1 MCIIEIVQF
10 ILMKQLKRNKSNLER
25 IMNMTLK
32 TCLTNQLRRK
42 LNFLFKPIQRKN
54 KSAYTS
60 KVMTYAKYYKKN
72 NVKEYQILYQVR
84 DGKSI
89 TDSPYAIFKSL
100 IQQPR
105 YRKYKH
111 IWVVDHHET
120 LLFYKA
126 RFKYYKNVEF
136 VIKESREYLKALT
149 E

>member
-1 MCIIEIVQF
+1 
-10 ILMKQLKRNKSNLER
+10 
-25 IMNMTLK
+25 
-32 TCLTNQLRRK
+32 
-42 LNFLFKPIQRKN
+42 
-54 KSAYTS
+54 
-60 KVMTYAKYYKKN
+60 MTYAKYYKKN
-72 NVKEYQILYQVR
+72 SVKEYQILYQVR

-100 IQQPR
+100 IQQSR

-126 RFKYYKNVEF
+126 RFKHYKNVEF

-149 E
+149 ESKYLINNSTFPSYFIKSQSKSISIHGMGHL

>member
-1 MCIIEIVQF
+1 
-10 ILMKQLKRNKSNLER
+10 
-25 IMNMTLK
+25 
-32 TCLTNQLRRK
+32 
-42 LNFLFKPIQRKN
+42 
-54 KSAYTS
+54 
-60 KVMTYAKYYKKN
+60 MTYAKYYKKN

-111 IWVVDHHET
+111 IWVVDHNET

-126 RFKYYKNVEF
+126 RFKHYKNVEF

-149 E
+149 ESKYLINNSTFPS

>member
-1 MCIIEIVQF
+1 M
-10 ILMKQLKRNKSNLER
+10 
-25 IMNMTLK
+25 
-32 TCLTNQLRRK
+32 
-42 LNFLFKPIQRKN
+42 
-54 KSAYTS
+54 
-60 KVMTYAKYYKKN
+60 
-72 NVKEYQILYQVR
+72 R

-149 E
+149 ESKYLINNSTFPYYFIKKAKTNVYQYMAWDTFKIYGIRH